1 MQISRRGMGIFFYV
15 QKGTL
20 YNSTSSPI
28 PFEIEKLNT
37 GGAMNLASGV
47 FTAPKSGTYF
57 FSFSGVAHISASS
70 SAPLRLGLFIHLYR
84 NGIAVGSGEADDYS
98 VTDEH
103 ETTSIHI
110 QSTLDL
116 KIGDRIWLTK
126 IADVSQGVYL
136 DDTINQLTHFTGW
149 LVQEKMNF

>member
-1 MQISRRGMGIFFYV
+1 
-15 QKGTL
+15 
-20 YNSTSSPI
+20 
-28 PFEIEKLNT
+28 
-37 GGAMNLASGV
+37 MNLASGV

-103 ETTSIHI
+103 ETVSI
-110 QSTLDL
+110 QSTLDFNM
-116 KIGDRIWLTK
+116 
-126 IADVSQGVYL
+126 GVWAIEY
-136 DDTINQLTHFTGW
+136 GC
-149 LVQEKMNF
+149 K

>member
-1 MQISRRGMGIFFYV
+1 MDWVCRCQGISSVLLRSERHIV
-15 QKGTL
+15 QLKH
-20 YNSTSSPI
+20 SPI

-116 KIGDRIWLTK
+116 KIGDRIY
-126 IADVSQGVYL
+126 G
-136 DDTINQLTHFTGW
+136 
-149 LVQEKMNF
+149 